1 MEWEKIFASSP
12 SDRGLISKI
21 YKELRK
27 LNTQRANNP
36 VNKWAKKKSSS
47 LMKKYKWPKIHEN
60 MFNIFDHHGTVN
72 QNYIKIPSYLSQN
85 GNYQDN
91 EQ

>member
-36 VNKWAKKKSSS
+36 VNKWAKKK
-47 LMKKYKWPKIHEN
+47 E
-60 MFNIFDHHGTVN
+60 
-72 QNYIKIPSYLSQN
+72 
-85 GNYQDN
+85 
-91 EQ
+91 